1 MASDSAGSGPNR
13 PDPAPREARSEP
25 RPSPGGRRAAGG
37 SAREVFR
44 TWRRT
49 RPFWGGLLLLLAG
62 LEMLLIPLTGVLAK
76 GQIKLVIYVGIG
88 GVFGILIGALL
99 IACGLA
105 LWYNHAHKTFY
116 SIAGVLL
123 AILSFIGTNL
133 GGFFIGMLLG
143 IVGGSLA
150 FAWTPGDRDPG
161 GFRPGPPRPD
171 EPQSEGIGLV
181 LGEPERDDDTLA
193 YDRPGEDAGPAEGR
207 PGQRDGHTGDDSE
220 PGAGRS
226 ARPYLGAPVGPRH
239 RGHSGGHGGG
249 RAIALA
255 AIAALGA
262 GMVLTAPSASA
273 DETSPGHGQATQGCI
288 LFVICSPNPSP
299 SSSARPAPSGGSGSG
314 GLGTLP
320 VVGGLL
326 PSGSASPGASPSA
339 GGAGKNAN
347 KNKKAFGTAGLIVT
361 TSPTVLTASSATM
374 TGLSYQGVVNMPTA
388 TGSVQMM
395 KFTMSQQSV
404 TGASQTSTDPGGR
417 TITYKLAAATFSAS
431 SGDKVVLYAT
441 KLSGTLL
448 GVPIVLTPGNVVS
461 TLLQLLNTLTPAIP
475 VTMTN
480 VTADQPVV
488 LADSLSITG
497 LGVAAG

>member
-1 MASDSAGSGPNR
+1 M
-13 PDPAPREARSEP
+13 
-25 RPSPGGRRAAGG
+25 
-37 SAREVFR
+37 FR
-44 TWRRT
+44 TWRHT

-62 LEMLLIPLTGVLAK
+62 LEMLLIPVTGVLAK

-161 GFRPGPPRPD
+161 GFRPGPPRSP
-171 EPQSEGIGLV
+171 EPRSEGVGLV
-181 LGEPERDDDTLA
+181 LGEPRPDDDTLA

-207 PGQRDGHTGDDSE
+207 TGQRRR
-220 PGAGRS
+220 GR
-226 ARPYLGAPVGPRH
+226 
-239 RGHSGGHGGG
+239 GGG

-262 GMVLTAPSASA
+262 GMVLTAPRASA
-273 DETSPGHGQATQGCI
+273 DETSPAHGQSTQGCI

-299 SSSARPAPSGGSGSG
+299 SSSTPAPSGGGSGSG
-314 GLGTLP
+314 GSGTLP

-326 PSGSASPGASPSA
+326 PTGGASSPGASPSA
-339 GGAGKNAN
+339 GGTGGAGKNAD

-361 TSPTVLTASSATM
+361 TSPTVLTASSATL

-488 LADSLSITG
+488 LANSLSITG